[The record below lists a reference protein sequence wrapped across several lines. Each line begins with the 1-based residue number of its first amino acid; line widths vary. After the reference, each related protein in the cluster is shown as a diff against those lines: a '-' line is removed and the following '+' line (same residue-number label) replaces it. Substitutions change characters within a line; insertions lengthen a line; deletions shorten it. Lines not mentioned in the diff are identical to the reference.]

1 MWSCGLS
8 ARQCRAYR
16 SVSPPGPGPV
26 GGDRLAAVAEWTAL
40 PDHVSVNF
48 HEDGAEELAAAL
60 LSRGISIDAGLFTTT
75 DGADRLL
82 ESGLGGDCRYLLV
95 EVTDPT
101 EAGLM
106 VADQVLAR
114 LEELGR
120 PALLHGEES
129 ATWAVLSEAVRR
141 GLATRIGLEDVL
153 VLPDASPARNT
164 ADLVR
169 SAIDLGAQ
177 TSGHSHSC
185 GSGGS
190 LRPPRWSPPRPQ
202 LRAGLGPGL
211 VASGWLRAGGQQ
223 RAAYRSWTPAWVVGV
238 HRDAGDRAQEG

>member
-1 MWSCGLS
+1 VLQACPNGSRLPGEHPALPITPAQIADACADAVAAGAGDLHVHPKDDTGHDTVNPEVVD
-8 ARQCRAYR
+8 AVVR
-16 SVSPPGPGPV
+16 SVREAVPGVPIGV
-26 GGDRLAAVAEWTAL
+26 TSGAWARGGDRLAAVAEWTAL

-48 HEDGAEELAAAL
+48 HEDGAEGLAAAL
-60 LSRGISIDAGLFTTT
+60 LSRGISNDAGLFTTT

-114 LEELGR
+114 LDRLGR

-141 GLATRIGLEDVL
+141 RLATRIGLEDVL
-153 VLPDASPARNT
+153 VLPDGSPARNT

-169 SAIDLGAQ
+169 SALDLGAQ
-177 TSGHSHSC
+177 
-185 GSGGS
+185 
-190 LRPPRWSPPRPQ
+190 P
-202 LRAGLGPGL
+202 
-211 VASGWLRAGGQQ
+211 V
-223 RAAYRSWTPAWVVGV
+223 
-238 HRDAGDRAQEG
+238 

>member
-1 MWSCGLS
+1 MLQACPNGSRLPGEHPALPITPAQIADACADAVAAGAGDLHVHPKDDTGHDTVNPEVVD
-8 ARQCRAYR
+8 AVVR
-16 SVSPPGPGPV
+16 SVREAVPGVPIGV
-26 GGDRLAAVAEWTAL
+26 TSGAWARGGDRLAAVAEWTAL

-48 HEDGAEELAAAL
+48 HEDGAEGLAAAL
-60 LSRGISIDAGLFTTT
+60 LSRGISNDAGLFTTT

-101 EAGLM
+101 EAGLV

-114 LEELGR
+114 LDRLGR

-141 GLATRIGLEDVL
+141 RLATRIGLEDVL
-153 VLPDASPARNT
+153 VLPDGSPARNT

-169 SAIDLGAQ
+169 SALDLGAQ
-177 TSGHSHSC
+177 
-185 GSGGS
+185 
-190 LRPPRWSPPRPQ
+190 P
-202 LRAGLGPGL
+202 
-211 VASGWLRAGGQQ
+211 V
-223 RAAYRSWTPAWVVGV
+223 
-238 HRDAGDRAQEG
+238 